1 MDLEAE
7 ISPDEV
13 ESVRGLLQNCVQDF
27 AFFALKQLKIATKR
41 GALEPLKLN
50 RAQRYVHSRLED
62 QLFELGMVRALI
74 LKGRQQGIS
83 TYVEGRYYWKTRFR
97 KAVKAFIL
105 THLQQATDNLFDM
118 VFRYHD
124 NLHPLLK
131 PITTSAST
139 KELHFAQNDSGYKV
153 ATAGSKG
160 ACRSSTIHYF
170 HGSEVAFWPHAETHA
185 AGVLQAVPEGE
196 NSEIVFESTAN
207 GIGGYFHELWQKA
220 ESGES
225 EFIAIFLPW
234 YWQPEYRKTAPI
246 NWKSSDTELETA
258 KTYNL
263 DRDQIY
269 WAHQKNI
276 QLGGDVGEWG
286 WLFLQEYPFC
296 AADAFQQ
303 SGQDTLINTAHV
315 ASARRR
321 VENSVS
327 HYGAHIVGVDP
338 ARYGGDRA
346 SWIHR
351 KGNKAWGLKSLQKT
365 STTQLAAKIANEC
378 DVCAGEGSPV
388 EAIFVDEVGLG
399 AGTVD
404 ALEDMGYPVIGINAG
419 TAASDPEK
427 YFNLRAEMWD
437 NTADWLNGPVSI
449 PDVNSLHADLIA
461 PQYTY
466 NVKQQLVLE
475 TKEQMRKREV
485 RSPDEAE
492 ALALTLAIPVA
503 APEKPRGKRGRR
515 RPPRNWRAM

>member
-1 MDLEAE
+1 MALEAE

-13 ESVRGLLQNCVQDF
+13 ESVRDLIKRCVHDF
-27 AFFALKQLKIATKR
+27 PFFALKQLKIATKR
-41 GALEPLKLN
+41 GALKPFKIN
-50 RAQRYVHSRLED
+50 QAQRYVHERLED

-118 VFRYHD
+118 VFRYHN

-131 PITTSAST
+131 PATANASS

-160 ACRSSTIHYF
+160 AGRSSTIHYF

-196 NSEIVFESTAN
+196 NSEIIFESTAN
-207 GIGGYFHELWQKA
+207 GIGGYFHDLWQKA
-220 ESGES
+220 EAGES

-234 YWQPEYRKTAPI
+234 YWQPEYRKKAPSD
-246 NWKSSDTELETA
+246 WKPSDTELDTA

-263 DRDQIY
+263 DRDQLY

-276 QLGGDVGEWG
+276 QLRGDVGEWG

-303 SGQDTLINTAHV
+303 SGQDTLCNTAYV
-315 ASARRR
+315 AAARKRG
-321 VENSVS
+321 EDAVS

-351 KGNKAWGLKSLQKT
+351 KGNKAWGLKSLLKT
-365 STTQLAAKIANEC
+365 STTQLAAKVAKEC
-378 DVCAGEGSPV
+378 DAYAEEGNPV
-388 EAIFVDEVGLG
+388 DAIFVDEVGLG

-404 ALEDMGYPVIGINAG
+404 ALEDMGYPVIGVNAG
-419 TAASDPEK
+419 SAASEPEK
-427 YFNLRAEMWD
+427 YFNLRAEMW
-437 NTADWLNGPVSI
+437 NNMANWLEGSVSI

-475 TKEQMRKREV
+475 TKEQMKKREI

-492 ALALTLAIPVA
+492 ALALTLAIPVV
-503 APEKPRGKRGRR
+503 APEKRKGRHGQR
-515 RPPRNWRAM
+515 RPPRDWRAM